1 MKRSSYSKED
11 LKRNVDE
18 YNNSAISIAITA
30 KYGIPGSTI
39 RNHKSNPKLGIGSR
53 RPTLLSNEQKY
64 VAELL
69 KNLELIGVRLTKPVV
84 IKSAS
89 DYVQRV
95 TSKVINRVFF
105 STCIFFLT
113 YSYFEQMS
121 FFRPFVI
128 HFF

>member
-11 LKRNVDE
+11 LKRDVDE

-30 KYGIPGSTI
+30 KYGILESTV

-95 TSKVINRVFF
+95 TSKVINKAFF

-113 YSYFEQMS
+113 LFI
-121 FFRPFVI
+121 F
-128 HFF
+128 